1 MLRNEVHRCIG
12 ATSTKAGPSASQ
24 FVLLSKERKEREKK
38 RKKIEKKIFLW
49 ARSPYGLNCARP
61 LAEERLSKTRVSLRR
76 FLRAGTFLS

>member
-38 RKKIEKKIFLW
+38 KKKNRKKDLFMGKEPIW
-49 ARSPYGLNCARP
+49 
-61 LAEERLSKTRVSLRR
+61 T
-76 FLRAGTFLS
+76 